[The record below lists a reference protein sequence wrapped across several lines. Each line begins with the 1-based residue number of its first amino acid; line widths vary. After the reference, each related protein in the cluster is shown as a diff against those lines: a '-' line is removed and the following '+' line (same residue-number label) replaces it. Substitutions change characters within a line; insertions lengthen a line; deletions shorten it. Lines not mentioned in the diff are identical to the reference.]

1 MKNIHKLNLILGLLV
16 LALLVFSLQQQNR
29 NEYEPLSV
37 YQAADISTIKLNNK
51 HRQLEFS
58 KNNNLWSLSRSPD
71 KPVQQA
77 HIDKLL
83 GILKTHSY
91 RQFENNENNRKAF
104 GLDAASGKMI
114 LNDMQILYGTT
125 DPTTDKRYILFN
137 NQIHL
142 ITDLYFQ
149 YLLAGEDFYSAVQQ

>member
-16 LALLVFSLQQQNR
+16 LALLVFSLQQKQ

-37 YQAADISTIKLNNK
+37 HQAADISKIKLISK

-58 KNNNLWSLSRSPD
+58 KQNNLWFLSNSPE

-77 HIDKLL
+77 HIEKLL

-91 RQFENNENNRKAF
+91 RQFENDENNQKAF
-104 GLDAASGKMI
+104 GLNAASGKMI

-142 ITDLYFQ
+142 ITDLYYQ
-149 YLLAGEDFYSAVQQ
+149 YLLAGEDFFKTAQQ

>member
-1 MKNIHKLNLILGLLV
+1 MNNIHRLNLILGLLV
-16 LALLVFSLQQQNR
+16 LALLVFSLQQNQ
-29 NEYEPLSV
+29 NEYTPIST
-37 YQAADISTIKLNNK
+37 YQASDINNIKLISK
-51 HRQLEFS
+51 QRQLEFS
-58 KNNNLWSLSRSPD
+58 KHNNLWSLPSSPD

-77 HIDKLL
+77 HIEKLL

-104 GLDAASGKMI
+104 GLNAATGEMI

-125 DPTTDKRYILFN
+125 DPTTDNRYILFN

-142 ITDLYFQ
+142 ITDLYYQ
-149 YLLAGEDFYSAVQQ
+149 YLLAGEAFFSAAQQ